1 MNNCVACCLVMM
13 IRWRCSFELFCVFHI
28 CLCNRTVL
36 WVISQI
42 LWSSLLSFIFVIVLR
57 IISLQVTSVPLW
69 YFQIVFF
76 LLSYCVVK
84 AVVVVVIFVPTCM
97 KTYFLVIACSLL
109 VITTSCVASFT
120 LTLAS
125 SKLHRLWYDFVDMVH
140 ATNCYKWMKISLN
153 LCEIKLCILANQPN
167 LWIPKFSVS

>member
-1 MNNCVACCLVMM
+1 MGNFSDIVV
-13 IRWRCSFELFCVFHI
+13 
-28 CLCNRTVL
+28 
-36 WVISQI
+36 Q
-42 LWSSLLSFIFVIVLR
+42 FVIV
-57 IISLQVTSVPLW
+57 
-69 YFQIVFF
+69 YFCNCFTHNITAGNVRAFMVFSDCFF

-125 SKLHRLWYDFVDMVH
+125 SKLHRL
-140 ATNCYKWMKISLN
+140 
-153 LCEIKLCILANQPN
+153 
-167 LWIPKFSVS
+167 